1 MAIES
6 EKQMASVDSTIV
18 RIVDNIKKSD
28 SDSWNYRGLELSN
41 EMLVVLISHPDI
53 DKAAAALDV
62 SIGSLADPRDV
73 PGIAHFLEHMLFMG
87 SSKYPGENEYSKLI
101 EGNGGYS
108 NAFTSDDHT
117 NYHFDINPSLLSEAL
132 DVFAQFFISP
142 LFSASS
148 TDRELEAVNSEYEGY
163 LSKDVWRISQLER
176 STSDP
181 QHPYSGFDV
190 GNTETLRTT
199 PKQRGIDIRQVL
211 LNFHKTEYSSNRMS
225 LAVLG
230 NQSLDEL
237 QSLVMKSFND
247 VPNKKLEQVKYPADP
262 YGESQRKTIC
272 YVIPVKEYRYL
283 TINWV
288 IPDHKDLYYCNPE
301 SYLSHLIGHEG
312 DGSLLSHLK
321 KMGLATELVS
331 GEKPTAPGFN
341 FFYVYLELTIEGL
354 SRWEEI
360 IYIVYQYIAMLRKEG
375 PKEWI
380 FDECKNIN
388 AVHFQFREKERPDR
402 FVSKLA
408 GRMRDYPLTE
418 CLSGDYELREFRPD
432 LIVEE
437 LNDYL
442 IPSKMRVFLASK
454 EFTSIATETEKWFG
468 TQYKQEYLPEEL
480 IKKCETCEL
489 IPELHLP
496 RPNEFIPTDFQLF
509 SKEKQSTR
517 PQLPIKIKENEFCR
531 LFYGEDTF
539 YRLPKA
545 YLYFELRNPLGSADP
560 LHSNMNALYVE
571 LVEDSLTEIVY
582 PVQLGG
588 LQYKLY
594 ALDYGIQLTVYGF
607 NHKIKQLLETIIDRM
622 VNIKVNPQRF
632 EIMKEKIKR
641 ALQSFRRED
650 PDEMADYGVTYLTAQ
665 HQWNIDELL
674 SCIDGITAH
683 DLDSFIKRMLTR
695 FFTDSLMYGNLTKDH
710 ALEYM
715 SLIEQKFQEKRFYQ
729 PLFPSMWFNQRELT
743 LPEGCNYAYTMFN
756 DAQKLHAIEIYL
768 QCFQQTLE
776 NNALLE
782 LFCHF
787 VQEPCFDQLRT
798 KEQLGYVVSSG
809 TRRSRGGVQGFE
821 VIVQSA
827 RKLDHVNQRIE
838 LFIDSIRDYIMN
850 MPDDLFKKQR
860 EGYMVKKVEIPKSM
874 HSQVYKFWN
883 EITNHQFC
891 FDRPQ
896 LEVEIIKSLERTDLL
911 QFYDH
916 YISLNSVHRRKLSVH
931 VNPSAIA
938 LQETNDKKIII
949 NEKNELAAVTNEKNT
964 ETIIAGTVEHT
975 VKLTE
980 QPPVTDTITDKDS
993 EEKEKIISEKQI
1005 NLPKEEWIDNVHVW
1019 KSKLACYPLAQSY
1032 DKIDIPVLCRL

>member
-1 MAIES
+1 
-6 EKQMASVDSTIV
+6 MASVDSTIV

-41 EMLVVLISHPDI
+41 EMLVVLISHPNI

-62 SIGSLADPRDV
+62 SIGSLANPRDV

-101 EGNGGYS
+101 EGNGGRS
-108 NAFTSDDHT
+108 NAFTSGDHT
-117 NYHFDINPSLLSEAL
+117 NYYFDINPSLLPEAL

-142 LFSASS
+142 LFSALS

-163 LSKDVWRISQLER
+163 LYEDGWRFLQLEK

-181 QHPYSGFDV
+181 QHPYSGFAI
-190 GNTETLRTT
+190 GNSESLRTT

-211 LNFHKTEYSSNRMS
+211 LDFHKVQYSSNRMN

-237 QSLVMKSFND
+237 ESLVMKSFND
-247 VPNKKLEQVKYPADP
+247 VPNKKLKQVKYPSDP
-262 YGESQRKTIC
+262 YGESKRKTIY
-272 YVIPVKEYRYL
+272 YVVPVKEFRYL
-283 TINWV
+283 RIRWV

-312 DGSLLSHLK
+312 DGSLLSYLK
-321 KMGLATELVS
+321 KLGLATELIVS
-331 GEKPTAPGFN
+331 GGTYVASGFN
-341 FFYVYLELTIEGL
+341 FFTVGLVLTIEGL

-360 IYIVYQYIAMLRKEG
+360 IYIVYQYMAMVRKEG

-380 FDECKNIN
+380 FDECKNFN
-388 AVHFQFREKERPDR
+388 AMHFQFREKEPADD
-402 FVSKLA
+402 FVSNLA
-408 GRMRDYPLTE
+408 GRMRNYPLTE
-418 CLSGDYELREFRPD
+418 CLSGPYEIREFRPD
-432 LIVEE
+432 LIIEE
-437 LNDYL
+437 LNEYL
-442 IPSKMRVFLASK
+442 IPSKMRVFLQSK
-454 EFTSIATETEKWFG
+454 KFTSIATEKEKWFG

-480 IKKCETCEL
+480 IKRCETCEL

-496 RPNEFIPTDFQLF
+496 KPNEFIPTDFQLF
-509 SKEKQSTR
+509 SNEEHSAR
-517 PQLPIKIKENEFCR
+517 PQLPMKIKENEFCR

-545 YLYFELRNPLGSADP
+545 YLYFELRNSLGSADP
-560 LHSNMNALYVE
+560 SYSNINALYVG

-582 PVQLGG
+582 PAQLGG

-594 ALDYGIQLTVYGF
+594 ALEYGIQLTIYGF
-607 NHKIKQLLETIIDRM
+607 NHKIKQVLETIIDRM
-622 VNIKVNPQRF
+622 INIKVNPQRF
-632 EIMKEKIKR
+632 EIIKEKLKR
-641 ALQSFRRED
+641 SLQNFGRND
-650 PDEMADYGVTYLTAQ
+650 PHRMARYGVTYLTAE
-665 HQWNIDELL
+665 HQWNHSELL
-674 SCIDGITAH
+674 SCIDSITAH
-683 DLDSFIKRMLTR
+683 DLDSFITRMLTR

-715 SLIEQKFQEKRFYQ
+715 NLIEQKFQEKRFYQ
-729 PLFPSMWFNQRELT
+729 PLFPSMWFSERELT
-743 LPEGCNYAYTMFN
+743 LPEGCNYAYTMLN
-756 DAQKLHAIEIYL
+756 DAHKIHAIGIYL

-787 VQEPCFDQLRT
+787 IGEPCFDQLRT
-798 KEQLGYVVSSG
+798 KEQLGYVVKSG
-809 TRRSRGGVQGFE
+809 ACRSLGGVQGFR

-838 LFIDSIRDYIMN
+838 LFIDSIRDYILN
-850 MPDDLFKKQR
+850 MPDDIFKKQR

-874 HSQVYKFWN
+874 HSQGNEFWN
-883 EITNHQFC
+883 EITSHQFC

-911 QFYDH
+911 RFYDH
-916 YISLNSVHRRKLSVH
+916 YISLNSIHRRKLAVH

-938 LQETNDKKIII
+938 LRGTNDKKPIID
-949 NEKNELAAVTNEKNT
+949 EENT
-964 ETIIAGTVEHT
+964 ETIIAGAVEHT

-980 QPPVTDTITDKDS
+980 QPPIIDTITDNDS
-993 EEKEKIISEKQI
+993 KEKENIISEKQI

-1019 KSKLACYPLAQSY
+1019 KSKLSCYPLAQSY
-1032 DKIDIPVLCRL
+1032 EKIDIPVLYKL